1 MKRMRKKISIL
12 MLIVLVTVHFTPEY
26 LLAKTEEPV
35 MQNVNSEELEQKEQ
49 DKQKEES
56 MQSEPVLETEESAT
70 EDMETVPEESK
81 EAEEPEMEKP
91 IQSAEQSDGAEENL
105 QDAHVEKTNEI
116 KAYYEP
122 GYELNI
128 EGKDIHFKI
137 ETPPEENGTLVVK
150 LPPFFELT
158 STPSSQDE
166 YTVSSSKEKID
177 ADDPTLGTLL
187 GGEVREVLTFRY
199 KEVTST
205 VNISF
210 EMKQKEWEK
219 KDDGTSVEVAKL
231 LTQAMIRAGEHPDQ
245 IPLNID
251 IALYDKDQ
259 SLLKEKQI
267 QGTSK
272 LSKENEMMF
281 KFQGKYVGY
290 DYDETNFWN
299 KGVNE
304 LYLSDPFDQ
313 NKCMVSV
320 GEYHYPYTDVE
331 LMIPVDKGGKL
342 NSFND
347 NAPYLGEEWE
357 KIETETYNGVNY
369 FVGNYNDKK
378 GNYGHDLQ
386 QYNRMEYLYV
396 ENIRLIYGEEIQP
409 KETLWYDSPVLLRYT
424 YKGKT
429 EVKELYRIDEWR
441 VGNVCLPQVFWKN
454 SNWKVN
460 EKEERKVLCGEPV
473 NEMDF
478 HVYNSYYDQVSLE
491 RKNLVLEVDYP
502 YEVQPQKIRNIEI
515 SNGEKKE
522 FDIVYTVV
530 DSISKAEKDIS
541 EINVSAGYKFKLK
554 ENEYVSKIKIIIP
567 KMEKKDHLRFD
578 TDNLTTTRDKDGN
591 DIIEDK
597 TVRVKGSLYM
607 DGSKINDGFYDVHLQ
622 ALKDQLRGEVFPSNP
637 IMEDDN
643 RAAYRVAEIAI
654 SAPDR
659 YTKNYEQVSLQFN
672 APEEIMSKVIGF
684 YIRWNVASKALEG
697 DVAVVYDT
705 NLKKNQSVSIQ
716 EKDIEMRKYLPLDL
730 KEGEYVTNI
739 RLDIEKMI
747 GGRMCYIVGD
757 GSLYFAP
764 VIDTKRTY
772 YDGDGLEKELLFDHD
787 YKFSYKFS
795 TKSLPA
801 VNMTEEKLSGSEQYK
816 GYMRYVIENF
826 WSPDYYIRD
835 INDKGNVSSGY
846 RGDTVLCQFD
856 LQNMNSIHNDYRYYD
871 KESSYYIDIK
881 ENYYFEG
888 QLFYLEVLPG
898 FEATGLTT
906 PSVLERKEKLENGN
920 NLYVFRLTAKAGKYP
935 MRDPIQAKLYIRPD
949 AKTEACNPIVGAG
962 YSLEQYFEKYFPDYP
977 ECEKEKKTFPYQFV
991 QLSNERY
998 NKFPENWK
1006 LSDGE
1011 KMYGVYYSYTKP
1023 ENSEAFTVRNVT
1035 TSTTQMLGKVS
1046 GLLQEDDVTF
1056 KEAQRE
1062 TLGFSA
1068 FISASSNETVNDYTA
1083 TFCIPEKGD
1092 VVQGEDK
1099 TYRAQYTLYGNGPM
1113 EVYLNGNAVNLSE
1126 CGIKISYYDKS
1137 SAEVNVADGGNWDEV
1152 RQVKVHFDSLNN
1164 ETVYELSMPLKTDA
1178 KAGEDISDWKSYI
1191 GSYNQTGKNG
1201 EPTYITPLTYVYQS
1215 YRVDSYFGLDKYES
1229 GSPQY
1234 FPINRKL
1241 IVYDE
1246 NWGEIFVKELK
1257 ANDSYSVSQKFNAG
1271 GKKIAYI
1278 GFELEEGEWE
1288 HYLPTLKKSTSDL
1301 PEGEENIHEFSD
1313 GRKIWYIAADE
1324 MDFVSDSMGGKYDA
1338 LFIRK
1343 PEITAKDLHVAVG
1356 KSGKLD
1362 FSVAQPMNEELVKK
1376 YKISVRLS
1384 EQDETSQKIAQI
1396 TQKEDGYYAE
1406 GLEKGTVSY
1415 EVIVTNTQGMRF
1427 TQKANITVGDQ
1438 LYALLPH
1445 VGGWGSEAFAYAG
1458 ILFIGGGAVVLL
1470 QKRKKRCH

>member
-70 EDMETVPEESK
+70 EDMETVPKES
-81 EAEEPEMEKP
+81 EEPEMEKP

-177 ADDPTLGTLL
+177 AADPTLGALL
-187 GGEVREVLTFRY
+187 GGEVRDVLTFRY
-199 KEVTST
+199 KDVTST
-205 VNISF
+205 VSLSF
-210 EMKQKEWEK
+210 EMRQKK
-219 KDDGTSVEVAKL
+219 NVAGL
-231 LTQAMIRAGEHPDQ
+231 LSRAMVRAGEHPDQ

-251 IALYDKDQ
+251 IALYNNEQ
-259 SLLKEKQI
+259 VLVGENQI
-267 QGTSK
+267 EGTSK
-272 LSKENEMMF
+272 LSEANEIVF
-281 KFQGKYVGY
+281 KATSGQNPVGY
-290 DYDETNFWN
+290 DGEYTNFWN
-299 KGVNE
+299 KGRNSLRLE
-304 LYLSDPFDQ
+304 YGGSGISSA
-313 NKCMVSV
+313 SV
-320 GEYHYPYTDVE
+320 QGYHYPYTDIAF
-331 LMIPVDKGGKL
+331 MIPYDKGKKL
-342 NSFND
+342 ESFNTSGTSRWD
-347 NAPYLGEEWE
+347 
-357 KIETETYNGVNY
+357 KIKTENYKGVDY
-369 FVGNYNDKK
+369 FVGKFNDKTF
-378 GNYGHDLQ
+378 GNYGYETFGDAFQSYDSRIDVNLK
-386 QYNRMEYLYV
+386 RD
-396 ENIRLIYGEEIQP
+396 IRLYYGEEILP
-409 KETLWYDSPVLLRYT
+409 NETLSFESPVLLRYT
-424 YKGKT
+424 YKGQT
-429 EVKELYRIDEWR
+429 VVEELYRLADYH
-441 VGNVCLPQVFWKN
+441 VKDACLPQIYWLTQSSEKKE
-454 SNWKVN
+454 WN
-460 EKEERKVLCGEPV
+460 ESVLCGENV
-473 NEMDF
+473 GVYF
-478 HVYNSYYDQVSLE
+478 SVYNSYKDRLALE
-491 RKNLVLEVDYP
+491 RENLALEIDYP
-502 YEVQPQKIRNIEI
+502 YEVQPQRISEIEI
-515 SNGEKKE
+515 KNGEKKE
-522 FDIVYTVV
+522 FDIEYTVV
-530 DSISKAEKDIS
+530 NSVSKGEKNIS
-541 EINVSAGYKFKLK
+541 EKNVSAGYQFILE
-554 ENEYVSKIKIIIP
+554 ENEYVSKVKIELP
-567 KMEKKDHLRFD
+567 KMEKKDYLYFY
-578 TDNLTTTRDKDGN
+578 TNNLTTTKDEEGN
-591 DIIEDK
+591 DITEDK
-597 TVRVKGSLYM
+597 TVKIQGTLYM
-607 DGSKINDGFYDVHLQ
+607 EGNRIDRGTFNVHLQ
-622 ALKDQLRGEVFPSNP
+622 ALKDQMKAYVYPTDSP
-637 IMEDDN
+637 IMENDSKTF
-643 RAAYRVAEIAI
+643 YKVAKVGL
-654 SAPDR
+654 SAKNS
-659 YTKNYEQVSLQFN
+659 YTKNYEQVSFRLK
-672 APEEIMSKVIGF
+672 APREIMSKVIGY
-684 YIRWNVASKALEG
+684 YIENGRYSKAFEG
-697 DVAVVYDT
+697 DIVVVYDT
-705 NLKKNQSVSIQ
+705 NLKKKQSVSVKA
-716 EKDIEMRKYLPLDL
+716 EDIEEKFLFLDL
-730 KEGEYVTNI
+730 KEGEYVT
-739 RLDIEKMI
+739 DICLEVEKII
-747 GGRMCYIVGD
+747 GKYLYDSNPGRPV
-757 GSLYFAP
+757 YFAP

-772 YDGDGLEKELLFDHD
+772 YDEAGLEKELFFDHN
-787 YKFSYKFS
+787 YEFSYEFS
-795 TKSLPA
+795 TKSMPA
-801 VNMTEEKLSGSEQYK
+801 VNMTTENLSGYEQYK
-816 GYMRYVIENF
+816 SYMTYEIEKGNNGF
-826 WSPDYYIRD
+826 NQYYITD
-835 INDKGNVSSGY
+835 IEGENEISSAY
-846 RGDTVLCQFD
+846 RGNTVFCQFLD
-856 LQNMNSIHNDYRYYD
+856 LQDMDNVRKFNRLYGER
-871 KESSYYIDIK
+871 EVEYISLK
-881 ENYYFEG
+881 ENYYFKD

-898 FEATGLTT
+898 FEVTGLTS

-920 NLYVFRLTAKAGKYP
+920 NLYLFRLTSKPESRP
-935 MRDPIQAKLYIRPD
+935 MPRTIQAKIYIRPD
-949 AKTEACNPIVGAG
+949 AKTEPCNPIVGAG
-962 YSLEQYFEKYFPDYP
+962 VGLEQYFKKHFPDYP
-977 ECEKEKKTFPYQFV
+977 ECEQEKSTFPYQIV
-991 QLSNERY
+991 QLNNERE
-998 NKFPENWK
+998 NDFPENWK

-1011 KMYGVYYSYTKP
+1011 KMYGMYYSFSKP
-1023 ENSEAFTVRNVT
+1023 HGSDAFTVRNVT
-1035 TSTTQMLGKVS
+1035 TSTTQMVGEVS
-1046 GLLQEDDVTF
+1046 GLLKEDDVTF
-1056 KEAQRE
+1056 KEKQRE

-1068 FISASSNETVNDYTA
+1068 FISASSNETLYDYTA

-1092 VVQGEDK
+1092 VVQGKDK

-1152 RQVKVHFDSLNN
+1152 RQVKVHFESLNN
-1164 ETVYELSMPLKTDA
+1164 ETVYELSMPLKIDA
-1178 KAGEDISDWKSYI
+1178 KTGEDISDWKSYI

-1343 PEITAKDLHVAVG
+1343 PEITAKDLYVAVG